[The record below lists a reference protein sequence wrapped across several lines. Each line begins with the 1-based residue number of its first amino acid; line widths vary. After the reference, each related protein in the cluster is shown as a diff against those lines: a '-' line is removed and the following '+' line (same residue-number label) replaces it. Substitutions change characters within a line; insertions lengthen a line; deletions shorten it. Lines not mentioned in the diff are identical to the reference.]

1 VRSWAAAGI
10 VVLASAVIVVG
21 GSAAHAHTT
30 LVSSTPADSA
40 QLDTPPA
47 IVELVFSEPVDPRLV
62 TVVVSNADGAQ
73 WQDGA
78 PVVSEAV
85 VSQAV
90 RPLVDAGDY
99 TVAYR
104 VVSSDGHPVTGE
116 LRFSV
121 VASVSTS
128 TASSSPTAA
137 AGASSAPAARSRPA
151 DDGTSGSTVWTYAAI
166 GLPMAAL
173 LFAGGMGLARARSR
187 GGRRGHGG

>member
-1 VRSWAAAGI
+1 VRSRLAGG
-10 VVLASAVIVVG
+10 VVLLCLFLVALG
-21 GSAAHAHTT
+21 HPAHAHTT
-30 LVSSTPADSA
+30 LVSSTPADA
-40 QLDTPPA
+40 GRLDTAPA
-47 IVELVFSEPVDPRLV
+47 TVELVFSEPVDPRLV
-62 TVVVSNADGAQ
+62 TVVVTSADGAQ

-90 RPLVDAGDY
+90 RPLANAGDY

-121 VASVSTS
+121 AGSVSTPNP
-128 TASSSPTAA
+128 SSSPTAA
-137 AGASSAPAARSRPA
+137 AGASSTPAARSRA
-151 DDGTSGSTVWTYAAI
+151 ANEGTSGSTVWTYAAI
-166 GLPMAAL
+166 GLPVAAL

-187 GGRRGHGG
+187 GGRHGHGG

>member
-10 VVLASAVIVVG
+10 VVLVSAVIVVG
-21 GSAAHAHTT
+21 GSAAHAHVT

-62 TVVVSNADGAQ
+62 TVVVSSADGAQ

-85 VSQAV
+85 VAQAV
-90 RPLVDAGDY
+90 RPLANAGGY
-99 TVAYR
+99 TVGYR

-116 LRFSV
+116 LGFSV
-121 VASVSTS
+121 AAPVSTPP
-128 TASSSPTAA
+128 ASSPTAA
-137 AGASSAPAARSRPA
+137 AGANSTPAARSRPA
-151 DDGTSGSTVWTYAAI
+151 DDGTSGSTVWRYAAI
-166 GLPMAAL
+166 GLPVAAL

-187 GGRRGHGG
+187 GSRRGHGS